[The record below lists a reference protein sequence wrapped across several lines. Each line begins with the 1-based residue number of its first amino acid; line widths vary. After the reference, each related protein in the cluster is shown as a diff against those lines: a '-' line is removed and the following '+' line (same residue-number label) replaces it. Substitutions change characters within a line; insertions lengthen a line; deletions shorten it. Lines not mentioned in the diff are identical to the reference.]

1 MIRKL
6 LWAVLSAFV
15 LGALIAFAISLLRRP
30 KRTPGSGYHA
40 PEPHEGPTAA

>member
-6 LWAVLSAFV
+6 VWAVLSAFV

-30 KRTPGSGYHA
+30 ASTAASGYQA
-40 PEPHEGPTAA
+40 PESHEGPTAA